1 MICTVGKATIMNC
14 DCMTYMATLPDKA
27 FDLAIVDP
35 PYGIGMD
42 GGNVGYK
49 GFNDFVKKS
58 WDSATPDDA
67 YFAELQRVSKQQIVW
82 GGITLTFLRRGAF

>member
-1 MICTVGKATIMNC
+1 MSIELLHM
-14 DCMTYMATLPDKA
+14 DCMDYMRGLPDKA
-27 FDLAIVDP
+27 FELAIVDP

-49 GFNDFVKKS
+49 GFNDFEKKA

-67 YFAELQRVSKQQIVW
+67 YFSELRRTSKQQIVW
-82 GGITLTFLRRGAF
+82 GGNYLTFRRLVVS